1 MNELLKLSLVETVDF
16 IKRKKVSVKEII
28 EAYIRRLEDT
38 EKYNMLSEK
47 NYDEALELASIIDSK
62 KQEELKPLEG
72 VPIAVK
78 DIFCTLGNKTTASSK
93 ILNNFIAPY
102 ESTVTKNLKDA
113 GGIFICKTN
122 MDEFAMGSASDTCF
136 KGEVINPWTDD
147 FSKPLT
153 PGGS

>member
-62 KQEELKPLEG
+62 KQ
-72 VPIAVK
+72 
-78 DIFCTLGNKTTASSK
+78 
-93 ILNNFIAPY
+93 
-102 ESTVTKNLKDA
+102 
-113 GGIFICKTN
+113 
-122 MDEFAMGSASDTCF
+122 
-136 KGEVINPWTDD
+136 
-147 FSKPLT
+147 
-153 PGGS
+153 

>member
-62 KQEELKPLEG
+62 KQEEFKPLEG
-72 VPIAVK
+72 IPIAVK
-78 DIFCTLGNKTTASSK
+78 DIFCTVGNKTTS
-93 ILNNFIAPY
+93 
-102 ESTVTKNLKDA
+102 
-113 GGIFICKTN
+113 
-122 MDEFAMGSASDTCF
+122 
-136 KGEVINPWTDD
+136 
-147 FSKPLT
+147 
-153 PGGS
+153 